1 MATTAPHTPVQAM
14 VSDDNRVISVQ
25 GHPEFRAE
33 VVELLL
39 EKRLEAGILKQDF
52 VQEAL
57 KKLYTKPIDDL
68 WIVQHFISFLLG
80 KVPAVEDVAASDSD
94 PK

>member
-1 MATTAPHTPVQAM
+1 M

-52 VQEAL
+52 VQESL

-80 KVPAVEDVAASDSD
+80 EVPAIHDVEASDSD

>member
-1 MATTAPHTPVQAM
+1 M
-14 VSDDNRVISVQ
+14 VSDDNRVISIQ
-25 GHPEFRAE
+25 GHPEFPAE

-39 EKRLEAGILKQDF
+39 ERRLQAGILKQDF
-52 VQEAL
+52 VQESL

-68 WIVQHFISFLLG
+68 WIVQHFVNFLLG
-80 KVPAVEDVAASDSD
+80 KVPAVQDGEASENSD